1 MKMKKYIS
9 IIIGVILI
17 VASVALAILFIQS
30 KTKKKPKPVKAEK
43 VVSVEKVKNGDV
55 PIIITASGSL
65 NAKNKIEIYSEVQ
78 GVLNPSN
85 KEFKPGTYFK
95 KGETLLSINS
105 EELFQNLLSL
115 RSNLLNASISMMSDF
130 KIEFPK
136 EYEKWQNYLSEFDLN
151 KTTNELPKVN
161 SDKEKYFLSLRNIFT
176 SYYNV
181 KNLETRL
188 EKYLIKAPF
197 NGILT
202 EAFVT
207 NGTLIRQ
214 SQKLGEFIAPNVYEL
229 GISVNAKYMEF
240 LKVGHEVS
248 VTNLKNTKKWN
259 GKVIRINGKIDL
271 TSQTVKVFVLLK
283 GEGLKEGIFLD
294 ASLNATSE
302 KNAVEVSRKLI
313 VNNSEIFVVQ
323 DSTLQLQQIT
333 PVYFSEKS
341 VVVKGLE
348 DGTTILSK
356 PVPGAYSGMK
366 IKIDKAPVK

>member
-1 MKMKKYIS
+1 MKKYIS
-9 IIIGVILI
+9 IIIGVIL
-17 VASVALAILFIQS
+17 VAASIALAILFIQS
-30 KTKKKPKPVKAEK
+30 KEKKKPKHVKAET
-43 VVSVEKVKNGDV
+43 VVSVEEVKNGDV
-55 PIIITASGSL
+55 PILITASGSL
-65 NAKNKIEIYSEVQ
+65 NAKNKIELYSEVQ
-78 GVLNPSN
+78 GVLNQTN

-95 KGETLLSINS
+95 KGETLLSINN
-105 EELFQNLLSL
+105 EELLQNLLSL
-115 RSNLLNASISMMSDF
+115 RSNLLNASISMMADF
-130 KIEFPK
+130 KIEFPNQ
-136 EYEKWQNYLSEFDLN
+136 YEKWQNYLSEFDLN
-151 KTTNELPKVN
+151 TTTNELPKIS
-161 SDKEKYFLSLRNIFT
+161 SDKEKYFLSLRNIYT

-214 SQKLGEFIAPNVYEL
+214 GQKLGEFIAPNVYEL
-229 GISVNAKYMEF
+229 GISVNAKFIEF
-240 LKVGHEVS
+240 LRVGQKVS

-259 GKVIRINGKIDL
+259 GKVIRINGKVDL
-271 TSQTVKVFVLLK
+271 TSQTVKVVVLLK
-283 GEGLKEGIFLD
+283 GDGLKEGIFLD

-302 KNAVEVSRKLI
+302 KNAVEISRKLI
-313 VNNSEIFVVQ
+313 VNNSEVFVVH
-323 DSTLQLQQIT
+323 DSTLQLQQVT
-333 PVYFSEKS
+333 PVYFSENT

-366 IKIDKAPVK
+366 IKIDRTSKK

>member
-1 MKMKKYIS
+1 MKKHIS

-30 KTKKKPKPVKAEK
+30 KAKKKPKPVKAEK
-43 VVSVEKVKNGDV
+43 IVSVEEIKNGDV
-55 PIIITASGSL
+55 PIVITASGSL

-78 GVLNPSN
+78 GVLNQSK

-115 RSNLLNASISMMSDF
+115 RSGLLNASISMMSDF
-130 KIEFPK
+130 KIEFPN

-151 KTTNELPKVN
+151 TTTNELPKVN

-188 EKYLIKAPF
+188 DKYLIKAPF

-207 NGTLIRQ
+207 DGTLVRQ
-214 SQKLGEFIAPNVYEL
+214 GQKLGEFIDPNLYEL
-229 GISVNAKYMEF
+229 GISVNAKFMEF
-240 LKVGHEVS
+240 LKVGSEVS

-259 GKVIRINGKIDL
+259 GKVIRINGKVDL
-271 TSQTVKVFVLLK
+271 TSQTVKVFVLIK
-283 GEGLKEGIFLD
+283 GDGLKEGIFLD

-302 KNAVEVSRKLI
+302 INAVEISRKLI

-333 PVYFSEKS
+333 PVYYSENS

-366 IKIDKAPVK
+366 IKIDRTSAK